1 LRKVIAILL
10 LAVHLFN
17 ISGYVVVFQYFMKK
31 SEARLIRQLDSN
43 KYDEADLVLIKTPF
57 NLPYSNAST
66 PAERVDGE
74 IEIGG
79 THYNY
84 VKRRVIND
92 TLYLYC
98 IPNADKTKLSQAQ
111 HAYSGNVADT
121 QPDSKKDNSLLKKM
135 KWGAEYSHVFSRYAY
150 SNLKD
155 PSATEGSFLIHPA
168 PFPLLASPY
177 KPPKT
182 A

>member
-1 LRKVIAILL
+1 MLL
-10 LAVHLFN
+10 
-17 ISGYVVVFQYFMKK
+17 FQYFINK
-31 SEARLIRQLDSN
+31 SETKLIRLLDN
-43 KYDEADLVLIKTPF
+43 KKYDEADLIVIKTPLD
-57 NLPYSNAST
+57 LPYYSNSSM
-66 PAERVDGE
+66 ERVDGE
-74 IEIGG
+74 IEISGI
-79 THYNY
+79 HYNY
-84 VKRRVIND
+84 VKRKITND

-98 IPNADKTKLSQAQ
+98 IPNTDKTKLSQSQ
-111 HAYSGNVADT
+111 HAYSGNVADA
-121 QPDSKKDNSLLKKM
+121 QPDTKKDNSLLKKL

-155 PSATEGSFLIHPA
+155 PTATEGGFLIHAA